1 MKIHHL
7 VSDGN
12 QAVAITQS
20 ASSGGGYAHPVK
32 LSAIR
37 FNVKDAEAVLQELN
51 KSGHRSEKSF
61 EVIERWDADARNQGP
76 KSKFGRTLA
85 ALVDEAGDHL
95 EGQVIYEAKGMEEG
109 TVRAIN
115 AAAKQARLS
124 QVLPA
129 AGGPSMVIGGQVWN
143 PRQEAQ
149 SQAPAPAADLEAPRQ
164 RVRL

>member
-1 MKIHHL
+1 MKIHHI

-12 QAVAITQS
+12 QAVAITEA
-20 ASSGGGYAHPVK
+20 ASSGGGHYMHPVK

-37 FNVKDAEAVLQELN
+37 FNVKDAEAALGELN
-51 KSGHRSEKSF
+51 RSGHRHEKSF
-61 EVIERWDADARNQGP
+61 EVIERWGVDARNQGP

-85 ALVDEAGDHL
+85 ALVDEARDHL

-109 TVRAIN
+109 TVRALN

-129 AGGPSMVIGGQVWN
+129 AGGPSMVIGGQVWT

-149 SQAPAPAADLEAPRQ
+149 SEAPAAVLEAPRQ